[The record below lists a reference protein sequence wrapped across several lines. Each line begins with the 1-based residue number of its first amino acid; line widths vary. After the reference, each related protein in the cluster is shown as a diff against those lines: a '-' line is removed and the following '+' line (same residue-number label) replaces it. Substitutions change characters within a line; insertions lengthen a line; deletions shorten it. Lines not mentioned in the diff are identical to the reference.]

1 MNIIDE
7 NEVDKIKEI
16 KTISFWRFLSIVGA
30 IGIIS
35 FLASAVLAI
44 QHWPGS
50 GLSSIVAIAIFS
62 SFCFGVGFFAEY
74 EEKHSYMKLMMV
86 LLGIIFSVI
95 TMIRNNFAVIIVYI
109 MVNLIFLVFYYFF
122 LKNRQ
127 VKF

>member
-62 SFCFGVGFFAEY
+62 SFCFGVGFFADY
-74 EEKHSYMKLMMV
+74 EEKYSYMKLMMV
-86 LLGIIFSVI
+86 LLGIIFSVL
-95 TMIRNNFAVIIVYI
+95 TMIRNNIAVIIVYVI
-109 MVNLIFLVFYYFF
+109 VNLIFLVFYYFF